1 MTPEHKTFL
10 AQVQAIAPMIFRQ
23 LNAQTARITA
33 SVQSHDVV
41 NGYGRG
47 FTFHLKFEI
56 LIEQCLTCCE
66 TQFSQPSFDCRW
78 HRFESRFMQIADA
91 EAPTLERALRK
102 LESVAA
108 FRGQERMA
116 A

>member
-1 MTPEHKTFL
+1 MTPENKSFL
-10 AQVQAIAPMIFRQ
+10 AQVQAIAPTIYRQ
-23 LNAQTARITA
+23 LTAQAARITA

-56 LIEQCLTCCE
+56 LIEQCLTCYE

-78 HRFESRFMQIADA
+78 HRFESRFMQTADA
-91 EAPTLERALRK
+91 EAPTLETALRK
-102 LESVAA
+102 LESVVA